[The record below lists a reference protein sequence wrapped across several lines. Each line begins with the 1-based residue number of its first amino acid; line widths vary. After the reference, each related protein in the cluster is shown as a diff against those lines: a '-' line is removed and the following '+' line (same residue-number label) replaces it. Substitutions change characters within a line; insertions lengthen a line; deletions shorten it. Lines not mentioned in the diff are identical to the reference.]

1 MKGKF
6 ESVGR
11 LLSVVLLK
19 TGIMGMAG
27 CGRHADADESH
38 LLGKKAESG
47 DGYELRTVEYA
58 QTDGKKMKVELP
70 FELEKDNTEEGVSG
84 WREDSY
90 SHYDYDRFLSVEMV
104 HVSGLRPGRVFD
116 MEGFLK
122 VSFVDPEGLKVTVKD
137 RGTRVVN
144 GLKMTYLDVQL
155 LDEENGSQRPARL
168 LNLGFFGGEGE
179 FWAISYFAYE
189 DDKLGQKMIEKSIE
203 SIKVE

>member
-11 LLSVVLLK
+11 LLSVVLLI

-27 CGRHADADESH
+27 CGRHSDADESH

-155 LDEENGSQRPARL
+155 LDEE
-168 LNLGFFGGEGE
+168 
-179 FWAISYFAYE
+179 
-189 DDKLGQKMIEKSIE
+189 DKAFQCLSWYPLSGWIRQ
-203 SIKVE
+203 